1 MLKRYIPPWDDGLAW
16 VVAAVVLLAAV
27 FLANVP
33 VPVAILLS
41 LVAYLGLALAR
52 AREPVL
58 PGRPP
63 PMTDEQAFASAAR
76 ANGATEEAGKRHSG
90 QRRARRGSIN
100 SAIRATPSWP
110 SSRKTANSAPRRCS
124 CKGSSFRAEQLLEDY
139 ARLER
144 RNVAA
149 AKPVLER
156 VKSENLPL
164 ITKATDDF
172 YQQLHQT
179 DVIEIDTLSERLE
192 YNLSDRLPA
201 IGRGDQ

>member
-1 MLKRYIPPWDDGLAW
+1 MLKRYIPPWDDALAW

-33 VPVAILLS
+33 VPVAV
-41 LVAYLGLALAR
+41 LVGLIAYVGLALAR
-52 AREPVL
+52 GREPEE
-58 PGRPP
+58 PGLPP
-63 PMTDEQAFASAAR
+63 PMTDEQAFASAAERTAQLRKLARGIQDGDVR
-76 ANGATEEAGKRHSG
+76 AWLDQFCDKSDAILAVIQEDRKL
-90 QRRARRGSIN
+90 RA
-100 SAIRATPSWP
+100 
-110 SSRKTANSAPRRCS
+110 APLFLQ
-124 CKGSSFRAEQLLEDY
+124 GVVIPAEQLLQDY

-149 AKPVLER
+149 AKPVLAR
-156 VKSENLPL
+156 VESENLPL

-192 YNLSDRLPA
+192 YNLNDRLPA

>member
-1 MLKRYIPPWDDGLAW
+1 VLKRYIPPWDDALAW

-33 VPVAILLS
+33 VPVAV
-41 LVAYLGLALAR
+41 LVGLIAYVGLALAR
-52 AREPVL
+52 AREPAV
-58 PGRPP
+58 PEKQP
-63 PMTDEQAFASAAR
+63 PMTDDQAFAAAAERTAQLRTLARGIQDRDVR
-76 ANGATEEAGKRHSG
+76 AWLDQFCDKSDAILSVIQEDRKL
-90 QRRARRGSIN
+90 RA
-100 SAIRATPSWP
+100 
-110 SSRKTANSAPRRCS
+110 APLFLQ
-124 CKGSSFRAEQLLEDY
+124 GVVIPAEQLLEDY

-149 AKPVLER
+149 AKPVLAR

>member
-1 MLKRYIPPWDDGLAW
+1 MLQRYIPPWDDGLAW
-16 VVAAVVLLAAV
+16 VVAAVVLLVAV

-33 VPVAILLS
+33 VPVAILLGII
-41 LVAYLGLALAR
+41 AYVGLALAR
-52 AREPVL
+52 VRESGV
-58 PGRPP
+58 PGQPP
-63 PMTDEQAFASAAR
+63 SMTDEQAFAAAASRTGQLRNLARGIQDRDVRIWLENFCDMSDAILGVITEDRKLR
-76 ANGATEEAGKRHSG
+76 A
-90 QRRARRGSIN
+90 
-100 SAIRATPSWP
+100 
-110 SSRKTANSAPRRCS
+110 APLFLQ
-124 CKGSSFRAEQLLEDY
+124 GIVVPTEQLLDDY

-149 AKPVLER
+149 AKPVLAR

-201 IGRGDQ
+201 IGRGVQ